1 MKKYTNK
8 ILIIT
13 FAILAL
19 LMVAFLTINIQKAK
33 KWMRENPDKYQKHVP
48 RVDDSQKTIVVTT
61 DEDTLVIA
69 DGEVKESL

>member
-19 LMVAFLTINIQKAK
+19 LMVVFLTINIQKAK
-33 KWMRENPDKYQKHVP
+33 KWMRENPDKCQKYEP
-48 RVDDSQKTIVVTT
+48 RVDDPQNTITITT
-61 DEDTLVIA
+61 DEDTVVIT
-69 DGEVKESL
+69 DGKVKESL

>member
-19 LMVAFLTINIQKAK
+19 LMVVFLTINIQKAK
-33 KWMRENPDKYQKHVP
+33 KLIRENPEKYES
-48 RVDDSQKTIVVTT
+48 RVDDPQNTITVTT
-61 DEDTLVIA
+61 DEDTVVIT
-69 DGEVKESL
+69 DGKVKESL